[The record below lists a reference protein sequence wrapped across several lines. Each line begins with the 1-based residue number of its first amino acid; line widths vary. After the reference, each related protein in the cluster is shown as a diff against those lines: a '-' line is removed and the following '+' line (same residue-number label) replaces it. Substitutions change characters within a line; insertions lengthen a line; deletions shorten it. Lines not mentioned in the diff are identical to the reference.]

1 MLSPFTVTLFNVIL
15 VADGELDD
23 ILPFNVSELAVPL
36 KSASISNFMSLV
48 NVISPRFLA
57 SFALVYK
64 SKSALVALTTNLSVA

>member
-1 MLSPFTVTLFNVIL
+1 M
-15 VADGELDD
+15 VAEGDVED

-48 NVISPRFLA
+48 NVISPRFLD